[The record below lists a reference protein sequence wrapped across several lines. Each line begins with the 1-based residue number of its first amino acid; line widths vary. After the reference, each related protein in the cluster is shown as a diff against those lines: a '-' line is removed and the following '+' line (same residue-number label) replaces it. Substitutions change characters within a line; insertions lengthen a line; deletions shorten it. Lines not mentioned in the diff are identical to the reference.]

1 MRIGTKVQLLP
12 IEENLVGEIIDVTSV
27 NDTVEYTV
35 AVENGFIAYHETDTT
50 LREVVLHPITTIY
63 QGVEYKIVLD
73 TIDNLGNKTLVM
85 VCDTHAITL
94 VKDKYGRIIYQSEV
108 ILAEIS
114 VYDA

>member
-12 IEENLVGEIIDVTSV
+12 IEENLVGEIIDVTLV
-27 NDTVEYTV
+27 NGTVEYTV
-35 AVENGFIAYHETDTT
+35 AVEDGTIAHRQTEATI
-50 LREVVLHPITTIY
+50 REVVYHPITTIY

-94 VKDKYGRIIYQSEV
+94 VKDKYDRIIYQSEV
-108 ILAEIS
+108 VLAE